1 MYTGMDSPMRTKD
14 EKLRLMRDT
23 SNNSNSNSASHAL
36 TVESSIA
43 SPPPPQPVGP
53 PAERLRRGTHGGLRD
68 DEQDQFRVALPLTQ
82 SSLAHFN
89 NNNNRP
95 RKSVLGGHGGAD
107 HSLSSFAGDDLTA
120 NNNNSMDALQ
130 RMTSDTL
137 AAAPSLAASHLD
149 KKRSFYAQARAQLL
163 GREPPVPKFFLSY
176 TYRVNSFFARR
187 LLRIAIPLACIMA
200 TGIGFYYFYK
210 PTGLQLNP
218 VDAPQAFGFKLARPS
233 AVYTFQASPCENM
246 VGFSALIYHTLP
258 AVAIL
263 AMPASGL
270 RAFEP
275 FKRETLVDETTGNRK
290 KIKRTLVFQA
300 CEIVAVLVFALALV
314 ILLFFWYMF
323 FNGGAFS
330 CSNGYVQ
337 VFAVVAILC
346 FLGVFVELCYFARF
360 REHVKMLLGAFKES
374 DQTGD
379 VRNHVMD
386 TSGIDQL
393 MTKNEKILA
402 TIRKKLYNATR
413 LGDLHEMRNV
423 LEYAKARELDSKG
436 FPMQFYSNA
445 KIYLGLFGL
454 SKKNP
459 VHVAAYSGNIP
470 ALELLLAYGFQVNTL
485 DKFSR
490 VRFSTG
496 DLFWYFARYVVSKP
510 VESEEENAVSIFKTT
525 LVTPLHCAVSTG
537 QLEAV
542 RWLIAHG
549 AEVGTMAQSSY
560 RSERI
565 PPIFLAEHADIVKE
579 LLEHGANHLV
589 IPDPGYMNTLT
600 VLQLAYL
607 RGNFAVAQELEEWGS
622 DVALTPFHAAAAM
635 NNTVAVR
642 KYIRAKTDIDCLG
655 EHGYIGMNRRTP
667 LHWAAVNGATE
678 VVELLLEAGADP
690 NFQDAR
696 GRTPLHWAARLNRL
710 VIVNCLLEKGAKAN
724 LLDLDHMTPLMCAAF
739 AINASRDLITALVSA
754 GADINYQ
761 LPTTGDTALHIAV
774 REENEESALAILAA
788 GGNIMKMNIDGLRPL
803 DCTTSTKL
811 LFEIKRAAGHRDVMI
826 SYTHSHT
833 EFAKKLRKSLEDANV
848 TTWLDLMDPSGIGG
862 GAVWREEIARGIT
875 NAALVVCILTED
887 YAKSEWCLKELALA
901 KQVGTP
907 IMAVSTEN
915 VRIGEDLQV
924 YLYTR
929 QLVPFEPAI
938 TATKRNAE
946 NARQIEYEY
955 TEVKYQAQFRLL
967 LDGVRDEIEKRR
979 NVMVLKNKMQNLN
992 VNANGN
998 NHGGSIA
1005 AIGGGFS
1012 RMFQPWD
1019 VSEAQFIFI
1028 SHGDKHPR
1036 FVQQLY
1042 QELSDAGIAC
1052 YGDRNI
1058 EGQSF
1063 DSRIHAAQEAI
1074 LKCTGFVFVLSNQ
1087 TFASELVRDQL
1098 AFAEDKGRP
1107 IFPVVL
1113 NDLDVGLDKQ
1123 YSLARNELYHFMN
1136 SGMGFKPSFDKLQS
1150 GIRRH
1155 YASDV
1160 EAAVSMAL
1168 QNSGDAGGSSSAGAI
1183 GGGGGT
1189 TSNPRLLLNNST
1201 VTSFVSLDMDEFE
1214 DQTGGILTGEFA
1226 TDDSSMAFASF
1237 NFGGG
1242 TGGLNLNNPYTGSVI
1257 MEGAESGIG
1266 GGNSSGELP
1275 ATPPTIDPQHIE
1287 TRNFESLSSLEDGK
1301 FDLSRAHVRM

>member
-1 MYTGMDSPMRTKD
+1 MYTGMDSPKD
-14 EKLRLMRDT
+14 DKLRLMQQRD
-23 SNNSNSNSASHAL
+23 SHHSASHAL
-36 TVESSIA
+36 TIESSLA
-43 SPPPPQPVGP
+43 SPPLPLGEPAPAVAEPQI
-53 PAERLRRGTHGGLRD
+53 ARRGTHGGLRD
-68 DEQDQFRVALPLTQ
+68 DEQDQFRPPLTQ

-89 NNNNRP
+89 KT
-95 RKSVLGGHGGAD
+95 RKSALGMGHGGGGTN
-107 HSLSSFAGDDLTA
+107 HSSSSFAGDD
-120 NNNNSMDALQ
+120 NNMDASSLQ

-137 AAAPSLAASHLD
+137 APPSLAASTSYMD
-149 KKRSFYAQARAQLL
+149 KKRSFYAQARAHLL
-163 GREPPVPKFFLSY
+163 GKEPQVPKFFLSY

-187 LLRIAIPLACIMA
+187 LLRVAIPLGCVMA
-200 TGIGFYYFYK
+200 AGVGFYYFYK
-210 PTGLQLNP
+210 PKGLQLNS
-218 VDAPQAFGFKLARPS
+218 VDNPQSYGFQLARPS
-233 AVYTFQASPCENM
+233 EVYTFQASPCENM
-246 VGFSALIYHTLP
+246 VGFSALIYHAVP
-258 AVAIL
+258 AVLIL

-275 FKRETLVDETTGNRK
+275 FKRETLVDEHTGNRK

-300 CEIVAVLVFALALV
+300 CEIVAVLVFAFALV

-337 VFAVVAILC
+337 VFAVVSILC
-346 FLGVFVELCYFARF
+346 FIGVFVELCYFARY

-386 TSGIDQL
+386 PGIDQL
-393 MTKNEKILA
+393 MTKNEKIMA

-413 LGDLHEMRNV
+413 LGDLHEMRNM
-423 LEYAKARELDSKG
+423 LEYAKARGLDSKG
-436 FPMQFYSNA
+436 FPMQFYASA

-470 ALELLLAYGFQVNTL
+470 ALELLMSYGFEVNTL

-542 RWLIAHG
+542 RWLINHG

-579 LLEHGANHLV
+579 LLQHGANHLV

-607 RGNFAVAQELEEWGS
+607 RGNFAVAQELEEWGC

-635 NNTVAVR
+635 NNTAAVR

-655 EHGYIGMNRRTP
+655 EHGYVGMNRRTP

-710 VIVNCLLEKGAKAN
+710 VIINCLLEKDAKAN

-739 AINASRDLITALVSA
+739 ASNASRDLITALVSA

-774 REENEESALAILAA
+774 REENEESALAILAS

-887 YAKSEWCLKELALA
+887 YASSEWCLKELALA

-929 QLVPFEPAI
+929 QLVPFEPSI

-946 NARQIEYEY
+946 NNRQIEYEY
-955 TEVKYQAQFRLL
+955 VETKYQAQFRLL

-979 NVMVLKNKMQNLN
+979 NVMVLKNKMANLN
-992 VNANGN
+992 VGN
-998 NHGGSIA
+998 NGGNGLSIA
-1005 AIGGGFS
+1005 PVGGGGFS

-1074 LKCTGFVFVLSNQ
+1074 LKCTGFVFVLSSQ

-1136 SGMGFKPSFDKLQS
+1136 SGMGFKTSFDKLIN

-1155 YASDV
+1155 YLIDEESAV
-1160 EAAVSMAL
+1160 AAVSAVF
-1168 QNSGDAGGSSSAGAI
+1168 NGGAI
-1183 GGGGGT
+1183 GAGVGAGAGAGAVN
-1189 TSNPRLLLNNST
+1189 SRLLMNNST
-1201 VTSFVSLDMDEFE
+1201 LTSFVSLDIDAEFE
-1214 DQTGGILTGEFA
+1214 DQN
-1226 TDDSSMAFASF
+1226 MAFASF
-1237 NFGGG
+1237 NFGNGG
-1242 TGGLNLNNPYTGSVI
+1242 NGGGGVGGGLNMNNPYTGSVI
-1257 MEGAESGIG
+1257 LEDAESGNG
-1266 GGNSSGELP
+1266 SGGNGGAP
-1275 ATPPTIDPQHIE
+1275 VTPSTRDPQHSE

-1301 FDLSRAHVRM
+1301 IDLSRSHVRM